1 MIKDNPTYTFKSVS
15 IDNINIDDKLTSFSF
30 GASADSLKQSIK
42 ELGIIH
48 PVTLV
53 QVANRFRIICG
64 HKRIQI
70 VSQLKINTVPAR
82 IFEPTLS
89 EESMLM
95 LNLSENQ
102 FLRHYSDIE
111 KGFILSKLCIV
122 KIPEIRIIEKYMPM
136 LGLDKSKKLL
146 DDHLSSNL
154 FTMGLKMLLHE
165 MNVPLR
171 IYSIFSNWD
180 AESSGAAESFFSVLR
195 PGVNKWRDLLEWV
208 DEISIRDGIS
218 PSNIFK
224 LPELKSILNQND
236 LAPNVRYDRIRKI
249 FHSKR
254 YPVLSDLRVR
264 LARSIDA
271 LKLDDKTKVLVQDS
285 FESDEIKIEMNF
297 RTKEEFVNQLEKLV
311 RAADSEALEEL
322 ICIFKDP

>member
-1 MIKDNPTYTFKSVS
+1 
-15 IDNINIDDKLTSFSF
+15 
-30 GASADSLKQSIK
+30 
-42 ELGIIH
+42 
-48 PVTLV
+48 
-53 QVANRFRIICG
+53 
-64 HKRIQI
+64 
-70 VSQLKINTVPAR
+70 
-82 IFEPTLS
+82 
-89 EESMLM
+89 
-95 LNLSENQ
+95 
-102 FLRHYSDIE
+102 
-111 KGFILSKLCIV
+111 
-122 KIPEIRIIEKYMPM
+122 
-136 LGLDKSKKLL
+136 
-146 DDHLSSNL
+146 
-154 FTMGLKMLLHE
+154 
-165 MNVPLR
+165 
-171 IYSIFSNWD
+171 
-180 AESSGAAESFFSVLR
+180 
-195 PGVNKWRDLLEWV
+195 LLEWV

-236 LAPNVRYDRIRKI
+236 LAPNVRYDRIRKF

-285 FESDEIKIEMNF
+285 FESDEIRIEMNF